1 MTRSLFGTLRNSTS
15 RPTGTIIAPPSPWN
29 TRAAIRVGSEVEAP
43 QAIEPSVKMTI
54 ALQNTVRAPKRSA
67 TQPEA
72 GMNTASVSM

>member
-1 MTRSLFGTLRNSTS
+1 LGTERNSTS

-29 TRAAIRVGSEVEAP
+29 TRAAMRVGSDVEAP
-43 QAIEPSVKMTI
+43 QRIEPRVNTTI

-72 GMNTASVSM
+72 GMKTASVSM

>member
-1 MTRSLFGTLRNSTS
+1 MERNSTS
-15 RPTGTIIAPPSPWN
+15 RPTGTIIAPPRPWN
-29 TRAAIRVGSEVEAP
+29 TRAAMRVASEDEAP
-43 QAIEPSVKMTI
+43 HRIEPSVKTTI